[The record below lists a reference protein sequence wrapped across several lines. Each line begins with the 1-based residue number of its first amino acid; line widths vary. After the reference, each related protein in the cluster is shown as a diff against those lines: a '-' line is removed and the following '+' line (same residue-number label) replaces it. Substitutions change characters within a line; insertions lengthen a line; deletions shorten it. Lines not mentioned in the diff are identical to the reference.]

1 MLEKYSYLIFSDGS
15 SLGNPGNGGFG
26 TIVIQ
31 NQRLVTEIG
40 GHEKN
45 TTNNRMELAGLLSG
59 LRMIEKLEGDV
70 LCCTDSQYVINS
82 VTKWLNGWKKNNW
95 KTSTKTPVLNK
106 DLIEQIDRI
115 IEAHKKIGEINFKY
129 VPGHVGVSGN
139 ERCDQIATTFARDE
153 NPDLFSGTLSDYAI
167 DILNI
172 GVDEDKNDKKFELKK
187 KNGKAYSYLS
197 LVDGKAMRHDSWPEC
212 EKRVKGKS
220 GVKYKKALSQQ
231 DEQTILKSWGVRL

>member
-40 GHEKN
+40 GYEKN
-45 TTNNRMELAGLLSG
+45 TTNNRMELTGLLSG

-139 ERCDQIATTFARDE
+139 ERCDQIATTFARNE
-153 NPDLFSGTLSDYAI
+153 TPDLFSGTLSDYAI